1 MDDLTAFRQSLI
13 DIPYAKKTEFRTQ
26 SGEVHDRSK
35 TVGASSSNKCLRAV
49 AYDKS
54 DHPKDVGYENRW
66 GFLERGHNVE
76 YWLSNLIDGLVRD
89 RVEPYRDY
97 AFQYWGDNQVT
108 LVDGKLSATS
118 DGLLSINRSYD
129 ASAKYWG
136 EPETGTT
143 DDPDDDEVAIEI
155 KSIDPRSN
163 LSEPKEDHVVQVQVQ
178 MDLYHKKT
186 DHRPDRGWIIYVNAS
201 DYQDITMFEIRYDP
215 TVADAVRGRVA
226 KIFSNLDDPRKLLAE
241 GKYTGECDYCAWR
254 ESCGESVLK
263 YDPPKETVLDER
275 DMKHIS
281 KLVMER
287 DVYMKEIKKATKTK
301 GFVEEEIKMFLHEVG
316 CGVVS
321 GSCDG
326 TGFKVKLTTVAGRK
340 KLDTAQIEEIGI
352 DLSPFYID
360 GKESERLTISTMK
373 EVTK

>member
-1 MDDLTAFRQSLI
+1 M
-13 DIPYAKKTEFRTQ
+13 
-26 SGEVHDRSK
+26 
-35 TVGASSSNKCLRAV
+35 

-54 DHPKDVGYENRW
+54 DHPKDVGYKNRW

-76 YWLSNLIDGLVRD
+76 YWLSNLINGLNKN
-89 RVEPYRDY
+89 Y
-97 AFQYWGDNQVT
+97 AFNCSFWYWGDNQVT

-118 DGLLSINRSYD
+118 DGLLSLNRSYST
-129 ASAKYWG
+129 SAKHFG
-136 EPETGTT
+136 ESETGTT

-226 KIFSNLDDPRKLLAE
+226 KIFSNLDNPKKLLAE
-241 GKYTGECDYCAWR
+241 GKYTGECDYC
-254 ESCGESVLK
+254 
-263 YDPPKETVLDER
+263 
-275 DMKHIS
+275 
-281 KLVMER
+281 
-287 DVYMKEIKKATKTK
+287 KTK
-301 GFVEEEIKMFLHEVG
+301 GFVEEEIKMLMHEVG

-340 KLDTAQIEEIGI
+340 KLDTAQIEDIGI